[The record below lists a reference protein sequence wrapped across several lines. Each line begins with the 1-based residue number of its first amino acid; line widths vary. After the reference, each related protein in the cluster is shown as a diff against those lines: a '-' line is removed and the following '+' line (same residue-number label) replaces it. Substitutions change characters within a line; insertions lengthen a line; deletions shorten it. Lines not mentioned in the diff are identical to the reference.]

1 MFFSRLAALSV
12 RLAEDLGSRL
22 KADKDVCQIPGG
34 PVPPPSLNPNTKVT
48 QVVGCSGQIPP
59 LSQSLIHELTK
70 TGQSACAAFSQVSLL
85 HSQCLPCKQD
95 KVTKSRLS
103 APVKQALSLP
113 YHCSHRHHPRERISL
128 GIPGWPRAQR
138 STCLCPPSAGIN
150 GVGHQCPSVT
160 GILKHGLPAHLQR
173 SVVIADGWSSLLA
186 EKEGL
191 LDIAGPGPP
200 LFFFFFFFLCRF
212 FFFN

>member
-1 MFFSRLAALSV
+1 MGTSHGQRAQKEGRWCSHFYQTSCSPVPLSCLCTSCDSVSHSTAPPAAMFFSRLAALSV

-48 QVVGCSGQIPP
+48 KVVGCSGQIPP

-70 TGQSACAAFSQVSLL
+70 TGQSACAAVSQVSLL
-85 HSQCLPCKQD
+85 HAQCLPCKQD

-113 YHCSHRHHPRERISL
+113 YHCSHRHHP
-128 GIPGWPRAQR
+128 
-138 STCLCPPSAGIN
+138 
-150 GVGHQCPSVT
+150 
-160 GILKHGLPAHLQR
+160 
-173 SVVIADGWSSLLA
+173 
-186 EKEGL
+186 
-191 LDIAGPGPP
+191 
-200 LFFFFFFFLCRF
+200 
-212 FFFN
+212 